1 MKPKIVKLN
10 AQDVQPTVDDAI
22 ALNEYRKEF
31 KANGFEFSDEQ
42 LIKIRAFF
50 QVMAQI
56 AFEQYERQQELKD
69 NATAKIVKLQNE
81 NEYDTKG
88 NLIHSGEYR
97 RAG

>member
-1 MKPKIVKLN
+1 MKPKVVKLN

-69 NATAKIVKLQNE
+69 KATAKIVKLQNE
-81 NEYDTKG
+81 NEYDTTG

>member
-1 MKPKIVKLN
+1 MKPKVVKLN
-10 AQDVQPTVDDAI
+10 VQDVQPTVDNAI

-56 AFEQYERQQELKD
+56 AFEQYERQQELKYK
-69 NATAKIVKLQNE
+69 ATAKIVKLQNE
-81 NEYDTKG
+81 NEYDTTG

>member
-1 MKPKIVKLN
+1 MKSKVVKLN
-10 AQDVQPTVDDAI
+10 AQDVQPTIDDTI

-31 KANGFEFSDEQ
+31 KANGLEFSDEQ

-69 NATAKIVKLQNE
+69 KTTAKIVKLQNE
-81 NEYDTKG
+81 NEYDTTG

>member
-1 MKPKIVKLN
+1 MKPKVVKLN
-10 AQDVQPTVDDAI
+10 AQDVQPTVDDVI

-69 NATAKIVKLQNE
+69 KATAKIVKLQNE
-81 NEYDTKG
+81 YDTTG

>member
-1 MKPKIVKLN
+1 MKPKVVKLN
-10 AQDVQPTVDDAI
+10 AQDVQPTSYDAI

-69 NATAKIVKLQNE
+69 KITAKIVKLQNE
-81 NEYDTKG
+81 NEYDTTG

>member
-1 MKPKIVKLN
+1 MKPKVVKLN
-10 AQDVQPTVDDAI
+10 AQDVQPTVDDTI

-69 NATAKIVKLQNE
+69 KATAKIVKLQNE
-81 NEYDTKG
+81 NEYDTTG